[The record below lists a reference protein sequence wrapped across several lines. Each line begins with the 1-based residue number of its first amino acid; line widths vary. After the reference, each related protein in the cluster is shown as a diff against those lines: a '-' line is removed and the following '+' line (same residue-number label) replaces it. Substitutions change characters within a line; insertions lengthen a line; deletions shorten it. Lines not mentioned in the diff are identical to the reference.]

1 SAAVP
6 AARRG
11 AGRRA
16 GDGRRTVPRAAD
28 PGRGAVAVAD
38 SAITIAAD
46 VRSGRRSA
54 RDVLEQHLA
63 QIDAREADVHA
74 FNLVT
79 ANAAQARAGEIDAA
93 VARGENPGPL
103 AGVPIAL
110 KDNLCTRGVPTTC
123 SSRILD
129 GWVPPYDATVVQR
142 VHDAG
147 AVVVGKTNLDEF
159 AMGSSTENS
168 AFGPT
173 RNPHDLARVPGGSSG
188 GSAAAVG
195 FAALAL
201 GSETGGSVRQPAAL
215 CGVVGVKPTYG
226 LVSRYGLVAFASS
239 VDQIGP
245 FAWTVGDVALQLQV
259 IAGHD

>member
-1 SAAVP
+1 
-6 AARRG
+6 
-11 AGRRA
+11 
-16 GDGRRTVPRAAD
+16 
-28 PGRGAVAVAD
+28 VAD
-38 SAITIAAD
+38 SAIAIAAD

-63 QIDAREADVHA
+63 QIDARESDVHA

-79 ANAAQARAGEIDAA
+79 ADAARARADEIDAA
-93 VARGENPGPL
+93 VARGDNPGPL

-123 SSRILD
+123 SSRILE

-142 VHDAG
+142 VHAAG

-188 GSAAAVG
+188 GSAAAVAAR

-215 CGVVGVKPTYG
+215 CGVVGV
-226 LVSRYGLVAFASS
+226 
-239 VDQIGP
+239 
-245 FAWTVGDVALQLQV
+245 
-259 IAGHD
+259 